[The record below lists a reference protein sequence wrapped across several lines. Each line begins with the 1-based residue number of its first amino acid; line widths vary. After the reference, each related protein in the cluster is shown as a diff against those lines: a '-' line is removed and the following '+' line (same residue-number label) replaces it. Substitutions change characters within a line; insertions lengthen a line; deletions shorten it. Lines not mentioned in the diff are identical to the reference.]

1 LSVGV
6 LLALGGAIAFS
17 IMNVAIRK
25 GVRVGDADNGVVT
38 TVLINVVAFT
48 VLMALVLPTRGLTWS
63 WAGVGAFA
71 AAGLMSTY
79 IGRTLLFTGI
89 RHAGAARAA
98 AVKNATPLF
107 TLIIAVAILGE
118 RIVPLA
124 GLGIGLVLVGI
135 LVLGRESLRRPV
147 TDEGSAARTHP
158 VELALESEAIAEG
171 GLPDGIRSDV
181 GSSRASPDGPDDTSA
196 AAGRAR
202 RSMLFGLTLAAIAAV
217 IFGAGHALRK
227 VGMDIVSD
235 ALLGALV
242 GAWAALIAHLATAVV
257 RGRWTTVR
265 TAVMTRRPYFWLAGI
280 TGTIGQLCFFAALA
294 FAPVSHV
301 SVVAASETILTVL
314 LAGLVAQGTERITVR
329 IAVPAVLVFVGVAA
343 IALSR

>member
-1 LSVGV
+1 
-6 LLALGGAIAFS
+6 
-17 IMNVAIRK
+17 
-25 GVRVGDADNGVVT
+25 
-38 TVLINVVAFT
+38 
-48 VLMALVLPTRGLTWS
+48 
-63 WAGVGAFA
+63 
-71 AAGLMSTY
+71 
-79 IGRTLLFTGI
+79 
-89 RHAGAARAA
+89 
-98 AVKNATPLF
+98 
-107 TLIIAVAILGE
+107 
-118 RIVPLA
+118 
-124 GLGIGLVLVGI
+124 
-135 LVLGRESLRRPV
+135 
-147 TDEGSAARTHP
+147 
-158 VELALESEAIAEG
+158 
-171 GLPDGIRSDV
+171 
-181 GSSRASPDGPDDTSA
+181 
-196 AAGRAR
+196 
-202 RSMLFGLTLAAIAAV
+202 MLFGLTLAAIAAV

>member
-1 LSVGV
+1 MGV
-6 LLALGGAIAFS
+6 VLALSGAIAFS

-25 GVRVGDADNGVVT
+25 GVRPGDADNGVVT
-38 TVLINVVAFT
+38 TVVINVVAFT
-48 VLMALVLPTRGLTWS
+48 ALMALVLPIRGLTWS
-63 WAGVGAFA
+63 WTGVGAFA
-71 AAGLMSTY
+71 AAGLMSTF

-107 TLIIAVAILGE
+107 TLIIAVAILDE
-118 RIVPLA
+118 QVVPLA
-124 GLGIGLVLVGI
+124 GFGIGLVLVGI
-135 LVLGRESLRRPV
+135 FVLGRESLRRPV
-147 TDEGSAARTHP
+147 TADAAAARTDL

-171 GLPDGIRSDV
+171 GIPEAIRSAVRPPPAYDELTV
-181 GSSRASPDGPDDTSA
+181 A
-196 AAGRAR
+196 ARSAR
-202 RSMLFGLTLAAIAAV
+202 RSMLFGLTLSAIAAV

-242 GAWAALIAHLATAVV
+242 GAWTALIAHVATAAI
-257 RGRWTTVR
+257 RGRWTAVR
-265 TAVMTRRPYFWLAGI
+265 TAVGARRPYFWLAGV

-301 SVVAASETILTVL
+301 SVVAASETILTVM
-314 LAGLVAQGTERITVR
+314 LAGLAAQGTERITVR
-329 IAVPAVLVFVGVAA
+329 IVVPAVLVFVGVAA
-343 IALSR
+343 IALAR